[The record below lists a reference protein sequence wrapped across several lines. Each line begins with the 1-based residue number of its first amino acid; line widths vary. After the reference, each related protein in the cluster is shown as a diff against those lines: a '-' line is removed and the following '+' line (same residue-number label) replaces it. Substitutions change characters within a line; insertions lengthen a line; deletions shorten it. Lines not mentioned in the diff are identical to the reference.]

1 MSINSLL
8 NPVARFL
15 MAFIFVASGSGK
27 AFVFEQ
33 TAAMMAGV
41 GFPAARLFLVS
52 AVLIEVFAGMA
63 LILGFYTRYAA
74 FALII
79 FIIPATIVFHAPFI
93 GDPVSGQEQI
103 AHTLKNLAIIGG
115 LLKFFAD
122 GGGPFSLDRRF
133 ERKEIVV

>member
-8 NPVARFL
+8 NPAARFL
-15 MAFIFVASGSGK
+15 TAFIFVASGLGK
-27 AFVFEQ
+27 AFAFEQ

-41 GFPAARLFLVS
+41 GFPAARFFLVC
-52 AVLIEVFAGMA
+52 AIVIEIVAGLA

-79 FIIPATIVFHAPFI
+79 FIIPATIVFHAAFI

-103 AHTLKNLAIIGG
+103 AHTLKNLAIFGG
-115 LLKFFAD
+115 LLKFVAE
-122 GGGPFSLDRRF
+122 GGGHFSLDRRF
-133 ERKEIVV
+133 ERREIVV